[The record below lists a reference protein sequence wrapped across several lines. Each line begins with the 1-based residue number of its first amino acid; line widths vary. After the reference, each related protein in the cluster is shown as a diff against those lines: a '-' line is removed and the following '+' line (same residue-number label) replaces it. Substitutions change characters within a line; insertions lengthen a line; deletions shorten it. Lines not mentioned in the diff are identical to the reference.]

1 MTMKIAKITL
11 RTILLT
17 SLMSKGTLNKF
28 SSLHQKS
35 RRVKKALFLNHC
47 LMNSKILNR

>member
-28 SSLHQKS
+28 LSLHQKS
-35 RRVKKALFLNHC
+35 RSVKNALFLNHF
-47 LMNSKILNR
+47 